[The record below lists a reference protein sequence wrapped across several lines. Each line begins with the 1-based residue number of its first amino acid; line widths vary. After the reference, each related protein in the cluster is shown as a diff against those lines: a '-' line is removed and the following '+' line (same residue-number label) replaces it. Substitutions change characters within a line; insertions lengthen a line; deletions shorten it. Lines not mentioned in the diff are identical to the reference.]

1 LKKLLFCVF
10 NEKLNIQIPLLKIL
24 NLTVHLTFPKLK
36 DYFSTID
43 ISKFIQKMNERKAN
57 DNANNDG
64 NNTNNN
70 NNDTTKS
77 LGSNNELASLTDS
90 IENSTT
96 TTPVI
101 TSPTSITIN
110 NKKNKKGEV
119 LETAKNVYDDQVN
132 EKMLGKYNF

>member
-1 LKKLLFCVF
+1 M
-10 NEKLNIQIPLLKIL
+10 
-24 NLTVHLTFPKLK
+24 K

>member
-1 LKKLLFCVF
+1 MKKLLFCVF